1 MQECGY
7 RSQFVSQPN
16 RVHDSHPIGGVR
28 AKPSFSASTELTT
41 NKVKAKTCILIDPIF
56 NPRVFEKF
64 LG

>member
-7 RSQFVSQPN
+7 RSQFVSQAN

-41 NKVKAKTCILIDPIF
+41 TKVKAKAYNLIDAIF
-56 NPRVFEKF
+56 NPRVFERF

>member
-7 RSQFVSQPN
+7 RSQFVSQAN

-41 NKVKAKTCILIDPIF
+41 NKVTAKAYNLIDPIF
-56 NPRVFEKF
+56 
-64 LG
+64 